1 MSMSSPSRIKIR
13 LSEFVMAVF
22 AASDVDAEGIRGK
35 PARSAFLAAT
45 MLLTVLVGISKG
57 ACAQSAAERQLA
69 DGPMLLADFNEDE
82 QQRLNP
88 QQLRPYSND
97 YEYQQHQQQEAQQPQ
112 PGQPP
117 ATATGSYGSGG
128 ADPAASWRAA
138 PRLPPNKN
146 PLLGR
151 WRLIGTDNTAT
162 VGTAQVNA
170 FAGLLGSQYTTMA
183 QNMANDIYGA
193 TCKHLFADG
202 GVVEFRPAD
211 YVSIDDGGAVH
222 VIAHYEYHADSSGVV
237 MVPTDPRRTTLLE
250 FDIHGDQAEARRL
263 GCILQRVSL
272 SEHPARAPT
281 ASGDT
286 GLATLN
292 LLIHVRPPAAGTSA
306 PFTPASGTVVMLE
319 TRSIDE
325 ALATVGFA
333 GPKPRAA
340 WTNACGAHDVQA
352 CQRGFQAIF
361 ANPVAKGRANEKGQ
375 IEFPGIPPGR
385 YYALAIGGAG
395 AQKYMWDVPMTLRA
409 GSNIHMLDQSTA
421 LQPPE

>member
-1 MSMSSPSRIKIR
+1 
-13 LSEFVMAVF
+13 
-22 AASDVDAEGIRGK
+22 
-35 PARSAFLAAT
+35 
-45 MLLTVLVGISKG
+45 
-57 ACAQSAAERQLA
+57 
-69 DGPMLLADFNEDE
+69 MLLADFNEDE

-97 YEYQQHQQQEAQQPQ
+97 YEYQQQHQQQEAQQPQ

-128 ADPAASWRAA
+128 ADLAASWRAA

-237 MVPTDPRRTTLLE
+237 MVPTDPKRTTLLE
-250 FDIHGDQAEARRL
+250 FDIHGDKAEARRL

-292 LLIHVRPPAAGTSA
+292 LLFHVRPPAAGTSA

-319 TRSIDE
+319 TRSIDD

-340 WTNACGAHDVQA
+340 WTKACGAHDVQA

-375 IEFPGIPPGR
+375 IEFPGIQPGR
-385 YYALAIGGAG
+385 YYVLAIGGADG
-395 AQKYMWDVPMTLRA
+395 RNNMWDVPMTLRA

>member
-1 MSMSSPSRIKIR
+1 MIFPARITIR
-13 LSEFVMAVF
+13 LCGL
-22 AASDVDAEGIRGK
+22 VDTLALSGNPIRLG
-35 PARSAFLAAT
+35 FMAAT
-45 MLLTVLVGISKG
+45 MLLTVSVVLPRY
-57 ACAQSAAERQLA
+57 ACAQSTPVTRIT
-69 DGPMLLADFNEDE
+69 DSGPLLLADFNEEE

-117 ATATGSYGSGG
+117 AAATGSFGGGG

-138 PRLPPNKN
+138 PRLASNKN

-151 WRLIGTDNTAT
+151 WRLVGIDNAAT
-162 VGTAQVNA
+162 VGTGQVNA
-170 FAGLLGSQYTTMA
+170 FSGLLGPQYTAMA
-183 QNMANDIYGA
+183 QDMANSIYGA
-193 TCKHLFADG
+193 TCRNQFANG
-202 GVVEFRPAD
+202 SVVEFRPAD
-211 YVSIDDGGAVH
+211 FVVIEDGGAVR

-237 MVPTDPRRTTLLE
+237 MVPTDPMRTTLLE

-272 SEHPARAPT
+272 SKHPGAAPVTGIAPHT
-281 ASGDT
+281 ATSGDA

-340 WTNACGAHDVQA
+340 WTNACGAHDLQA
-352 CQRGFQAIF
+352 CQRGFQAII

-395 AQKYMWDVPMTLRA
+395 LLLPAVF
-409 GSNIHMLDQSTA
+409 
-421 LQPPE
+421 

>member
-1 MSMSSPSRIKIR
+1 MNSIVPYRILIP
-13 LSEFVMAVF
+13 LSALAIGVF
-22 AASDVDAEGIRGK
+22 ALSYADADDIRSTPDR
-35 PARSAFLAAT
+35 PAWVAAR
-45 MLLTVLVGISKG
+45 I
-57 ACAQSAAERQLA
+57 
-69 DGPMLLADFNEDE
+69 LLADFNEDE

-112 PGQPP
+112 SGQPP
-117 ATATGSYGSGG
+117 AAATGSYGSGG
-128 ADPAASWRAA
+128 ADPAAGWRAA

-151 WRLIGTDNTAT
+151 WRLVGTDNTAT

-170 FAGLLGSQYTTMA
+170 FSGLLGPQYTTMA

-211 YVSIDDGGAVH
+211 YVSIDDAGAVR

-237 MVPTDPRRTTLLE
+237 MVPTDPKRTTLLE

-272 SEHPARAPT
+272 SEHRGAAPVTGMAPHTT

-292 LLIHVRPPAAGTSA
+292 LLIHVQPPAAGASA

-319 TRSIDE
+319 TRSVDE
-325 ALATVGFA
+325 ALAAAGFA

-340 WTNACGAHDVQA
+340 WTSACGAHDVQA

-375 IEFPGIPPGR
+375 IEIPGIPPGR
-385 YYALAIGGAG
+385 YYALAFGGAG
-395 AQKYMWDVPMTLRA
+395 AQKYMWDVPMTLNSGA
-409 GSNIHMLDQSTA
+409 NIRMLDQSTA